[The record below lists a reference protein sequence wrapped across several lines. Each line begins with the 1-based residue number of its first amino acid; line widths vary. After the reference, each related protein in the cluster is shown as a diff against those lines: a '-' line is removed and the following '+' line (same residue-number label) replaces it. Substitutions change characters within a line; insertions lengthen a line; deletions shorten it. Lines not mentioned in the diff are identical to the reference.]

1 MKIWQQIHH
10 SASAL
15 ALFWKAVP
23 WLGIYTAG
31 VLDVF
36 LEAGIMPD
44 VVVGVSAGALHG
56 CSYVAGQKGR
66 STAITANT
74 AMISTLWACIPC

>member
-1 MKIWQQIHH
+1 MATNTPFGQRLGLVLEGG
-10 SASAL
+10 AMR
-15 ALFWKAVP
+15 
-23 WLGIYTAG
+23 GIYTAG

-56 CSYVAGQKGR
+56 CSYVAGQKGAA
-66 STAITANT
+66 SAITANT
-74 AMISTLWACIPC
+74 AVISTLWACIPC